1 MPLLLLEEAVV
12 DDTNFD
18 TAFLVALFC
27 KYRVSNGVLSFCAVM
42 VTGGGKVDASLDI
55 SDMDNGDSPV
65 DDTSLRTV
73 GGS

>member
-12 DDTNFD
+12 DNNFD

-55 SDMDNGDSPV
+55 SDTDNGDSPV
-65 DDTSLRTV
+65 EEASLRTV